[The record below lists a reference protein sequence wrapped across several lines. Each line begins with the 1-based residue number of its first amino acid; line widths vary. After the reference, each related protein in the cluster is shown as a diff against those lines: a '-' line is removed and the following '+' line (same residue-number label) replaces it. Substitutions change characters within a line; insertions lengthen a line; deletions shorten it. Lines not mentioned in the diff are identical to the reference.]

1 MINLTMLVLKPS
13 PNVQSYYTPLGP
25 IYLSLS
31 KYVCKTN
38 STHFHFNR
46 SAFKHKLSTF
56 NFYMST
62 FCLCLYFYFTFKVST
77 IDLTFCDCSLF
88 AEYFYSIDQLLM
100 KKYVAYSD
108 DSFLFQL
115 SGFNLLKS

>member
-1 MINLTMLVLKPS
+1 
-13 PNVQSYYTPLGP
+13 
-25 IYLSLS
+25 
-31 KYVCKTN
+31 
-38 STHFHFNR
+38 
-46 SAFKHKLSTF
+46 
-56 NFYMST
+56 MST

-100 KKYVAYSD
+100 KKYSD

-115 SGFNLLKS
+115 SGFNLLKSWFVNIPNSGKGVQAITEKE